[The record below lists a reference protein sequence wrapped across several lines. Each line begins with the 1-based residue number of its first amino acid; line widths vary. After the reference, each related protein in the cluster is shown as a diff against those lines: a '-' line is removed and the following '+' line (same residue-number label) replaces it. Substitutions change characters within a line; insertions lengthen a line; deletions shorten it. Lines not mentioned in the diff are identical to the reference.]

1 MVKTRIILIVACAI
15 VIWLLFLLPKAVVEN
30 ESQLAAPADSAAAPT
45 LPQNAHTAISES
57 LAKNIKALR
66 NKYFQSSQEQK
77 SSIFAD
83 SLADL
88 YTKAG
93 QFDSAAW
100 FAEKT
105 ATFFNNKQSYL
116 KTGNR
121 YYEAYTFAMDAKK
134 QEALAQKT
142 REYLGKVLD
151 LDPKNLE
158 VKSKIAMTYLSS
170 KSPMQ
175 GITMLREILAE
186 DPENELALFDMG
198 MLSIQSG
205 QFPKAVEY
213 LEKLSAVNPKHLQ
226 GQLLLGVA
234 YMNSNARDK
243 ARAQFE
249 KVKKM
254 DKDPSV
260 QATVDSYLKD
270 LK

>member
-1 MVKTRIILIVACAI
+1 MVKTRIILVVACA
-15 VIWLLFLLPKAVVEN
+15 VVVWLLFLLPKAVVEN
-30 ESQLAAPADSAAAPT
+30 ESQLATSTDSVATATEMPA
-45 LPQNAHTAISES
+45 NGHTAVSES

-66 NKYFQSSQEQK
+66 NKYFQSPQEQK

-88 YTKAG
+88 YKEAG

-105 ATFFNNKQSYL
+105 ATFFKNKQAYL
-116 KTGNR
+116 KTGNS
-121 YYEAYTFAMDAKK
+121 YYEAYTFAMDAQK
-134 QEALAQKT
+134 QEALAEKT
-142 REYLGKVLD
+142 REYLGKVLE

-158 VKSKIAMTYLSS
+158 SKAKIALTYFSS
-170 KSPMQ
+170 NPPQ
-175 GITMLREILAE
+175 GVAMLREVIAE
-186 DPENELALFDMG
+186 DPENEFALFNLG
-198 MLSIQSG
+198 MLSIQSR
-205 QFPKAVEY
+205 QFANAVDR
-213 LEKLSAVNPKHLQ
+213 LEKLVAVNPNHLQ
-226 GQLLLGVA
+226 GHLLLGVA
-234 YMNSNARDK
+234 YMNNNARDK